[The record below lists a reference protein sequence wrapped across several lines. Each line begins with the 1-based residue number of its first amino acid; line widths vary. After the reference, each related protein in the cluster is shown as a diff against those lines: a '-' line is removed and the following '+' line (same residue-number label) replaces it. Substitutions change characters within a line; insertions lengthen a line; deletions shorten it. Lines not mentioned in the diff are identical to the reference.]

1 MDACVADIPKILEN
15 FLVSGYVQILTRE
28 PYDVTHWQLDALR
41 LWAAQA
47 KRDGSPPLR
56 ASLRR
61 FRPRLPLKTRYV
73 FPVMKAQRPSRT
85 KAPANERPLTSP
97 AHGRRLETTPHEFSA
112 TTKRAFVCG
121 QPRREGAAERPPWS
135 RSRYTPP
142 RNYTDHLLRTRD
154 LLRTG
159 AVNWPTHGTL
169 RLGCRLDVVDRRGR
183 PRRLDC
189 GWLRYLGPTSFGA
202 QRKTWCG
209 IELDLPLG
217 KHAGM
222 VDGVQYFRCEPNHG
236 LFVPIE
242 LCRKC
247 RDLDEKSSSAP
258 TEEVAREES
267 NSDARDL
274 SPANLQESM
283 RAQAKFEQYFRMVDV
298 GVPKSAV
305 ALKMIADGIDKA
317 DADAFEGKSTEP
329 VAHNAKKSDETLKQP
344 ELFRQLHWEAN
355 GQEDMD
361 WPIDAQDMTQLKA
374 SFGKATRS
382 NTSPVERTG
391 HKKRRPCGGGA
402 AAPVLDG
409 RRAMNVSIML
419 GKLVGSGNSLLP
431 SYRALAEALCLRTRK
446 LTAEQLELLSAVAPT
461 PEERDALRSRL
472 TASGE
477 YEDVSPAEAA
487 LAELSAVPRCLA
499 VVRAELLATTY
510 ESRISTVLEEATAR
524 CFECLAVIESRSL
537 RRFLAAVS
545 AIASVMR
552 EPRGA
557 PQRVALG
564 SMLSLMRAKGT
575 DGRSFA
581 EVVVGVLSERGDFEA
596 LDFAHGPL
604 GRLTSTRG
612 EPRELALTVAAI
624 SKNLEQ
630 AKVLV
635 EEELRDEAA
644 ADAHNAARA
653 VENAR
658 RCEAERAELAKKART
673 QAEARER
680 AHMTTHDIS
689 WDQERN
695 AILGD
700 RAKADAAVAFASLAL
715 LRSAIREA
723 TLKPI
728 GKSPQSPPV
737 TPPKIATPIEDR
749 PRRSPSVVDPSAW
762 ARKRKN
768 ALEKAAA
775 IRAVRAGTALPEDI
789 CSPRTPERCG
799 DPINQRTPNNNRRS
813 RRGLPDRLAACLDA
827 GNVSPPVL
835 RAAAAWARWLV
846 DVPPAKLPS
855 FWTNVE
861 TFTERAMHALA
872 SRMAW
877 RKATRLAS
885 DAPRVVTT
893 TAIENP
899 EQPKL
904 QHDKAQKTTSAQGAV
919 EGRRALLAAIGG
931 SASTILMKKKRPAP
945 LTSNTG
951 KIILRHTTVGAM
963 AARARSFSRDVASVD
978 GALDAA
984 HAALSAARAHG
995 DECRRFLAAGA
1006 LSTDAAL
1013 ATVAELARI
1022 VAHTVDRCALVPSR
1036 RSLQEPRCGNK
1047 CVTPWGVGTVQ
1058 AFRHDPQSDRLVV
1071 LVAMPFAKAYLQ
1083 PSAIAHPPCCVLTP
1097 YGPGIAQARTHDDPH
1112 WTVKFTWG
1120 IAAVATRDIKWL
1132 SQPHHQHHHRDSDTA
1147 ESPIE
1152 AQHFVK
1158 SEDAD
1163 LTKISDEVTNASVLV
1178 APGVFANDRS
1188 SVSSDSGSLNSDID
1202 DDDLANLGS
1211 FLEI

>member
-1 MDACVADIPKILEN
+1 M
-15 FLVSGYVQILTRE
+15 
-28 PYDVTHWQLDALR
+28 
-41 LWAAQA
+41 
-47 KRDGSPPLR
+47 
-56 ASLRR
+56 
-61 FRPRLPLKTRYV
+61 
-73 FPVMKAQRPSRT
+73 
-85 KAPANERPLTSP
+85 
-97 AHGRRLETTPHEFSA
+97 
-112 TTKRAFVCG
+112 KRAFVCG
-121 QPRREGAAERPPWS
+121 QVRRDSGGAERLPWS
-135 RSRYTPP
+135 RSRHPPP
-142 RNYTDHLLRTRD
+142 RNYADHLLRTHD
-154 LLRTG
+154 FLRKG
-159 AVNWPTHGTL
+159 AVKWPLDGTL

-189 GWLRYLGPTSFGA
+189 GWLRYVGPTSFGA

-236 LFVPIE
+236 LFVPVE

-267 NSDARDL
+267 NSDAREAPP
-274 SPANLQESM
+274 SNLQDAM
-283 RAQAKFEQYFRMVDV
+283 RAKAKFEQYFRMVEV
-298 GVPKSAV
+298 GVPRSAV

-317 DADAFEGKSTEP
+317 DADAFEGKAAKP
-329 VAHNAKKSDETLKQP
+329 VASLAKSDDTLKQP

-355 GQEDMD
+355 GKEDMD

-374 SFGKATRS
+374 SFGKVSGSVISPIGRAA
-382 NTSPVERTG
+382 NT
-391 HKKRRPCGGGA
+391 KRRQSGCGGG

-419 GKLVGSGNSLLP
+419 GKLVGSGKSLLP
-431 SYRALAEALCLRTRK
+431 SYRALAEALCLRTPK

-461 PEERDALRSRL
+461 PEEREALRSRIS
-472 TASGE
+472 ASGE
-477 YEDVSPAEAA
+477 YEDLSPAEAA

-510 ESRISTVLEEATAR
+510 ESRLSTVLEEATAR
-524 CFECLAVIESRSL
+524 CFECLAVIESKSL

-552 EPRGA
+552 EQRGA

-564 SMLSLMRAKGT
+564 SMLSLMRAKGS

-581 EVVVGVLSERGDFEA
+581 DVVVRVLSERGDFEA
-596 LDFAHGPL
+596 LDFARGPL

-612 EPRELALTVAAI
+612 EPRELTLTVAAV
-624 SKNLEQ
+624 SKNLEH
-630 AKVLV
+630 AKALV

-653 VENAR
+653 VENAK
-658 RCEAERAELAKKART
+658 RCEAERAERAQKARS
-673 QAEARER
+673 QEEARER
-680 AHMTTHDIS
+680 AHMTAHDVS
-689 WDQERN
+689 WDPQRN
-695 AILGD
+695 ATLAD

-715 LRSAIREA
+715 LRSAIRDA
-723 TLKPI
+723 TLKPAA
-728 GKSPQSPPV
+728 KSPQSPPV
-737 TPPKIATPIEDR
+737 TPPKITTQSDDR

-789 CSPRTPERCG
+789 GSPRTPGRCG
-799 DPINQRTPNNNRRS
+799 DPVNQRTPNNNRRS

-835 RAAAAWARWLV
+835 RGAAAWARWLV

-855 FWTNVE
+855 FWPNVE

-872 SRMAW
+872 SRVAW
-877 RKATRLAS
+877 RRAARLAS
-885 DAPRVVTT
+885 DAPRLVL
-893 TAIENP
+893 AKKDNEP
-899 EQPKL
+899 PQQPKL
-904 QHDKAQKTTSAQGAV
+904 QQDHAEKTTAV
-919 EGRRALLAAIGG
+919 SGVMEGRRALLAAIGG
-931 SASTILMKKKRPAP
+931 SASTMLMKKKRPAL
-945 LTSNTG
+945 LTSKSGNA
-951 KIILRHTTVGAM
+951 ILRHTTVGAM
-963 AARARSFSRDVASVD
+963 AARARSFSRDIANVD

-984 HAALSAARAHG
+984 YAALSAARAHG

-1013 ATVAELARI
+1013 AIVAEIARV
-1022 VAHTVDRCALVPSR
+1022 VAHTVDRCALVPCR
-1036 RSLQEPRCGNK
+1036 RSLQGPRCGHK
-1047 CVTPWGVGTVQ
+1047 CITPWGVGTVQ
-1058 AFRHDPQSDRLVV
+1058 ALRHDPHSDRLVV
-1071 LVAMPFAKAYLQ
+1071 LVATSFAKAYLQ

-1120 IAAVATRDIKWL
+1120 IAAVAIRDIKWL
-1132 SQPHHQHHHRDSDTA
+1132 PQPPHQQHHRHDHRDSDDADASIDAT
-1147 ESPIE
+1147 
-1152 AQHFVK
+1152 HVDK

-1163 LTKISDEVTNASVLV
+1163 ITKISNESTNASVLI
-1178 APGVFANDRS
+1178 APGALANDRS
-1188 SVSSDSGSLNSDID
+1188 SVSSDSGSINSDID